1 MIQRIQSVYLFLA
14 SIVLFSM
21 FFHPLSEMMGP
32 ESQYYRI
39 DLSGIYE
46 GVGETAK
53 KIESVL
59 PLRFLVFVSASL
71 SLITIF
77 FYKRRILQMRL
88 CIFNL
93 LLLLGFYAL
102 FLFYF
107 YHTRNRLD
115 AVAADINIT
124 VMFPLVALIFVFMAT
139 RGIRKDE
146 MLVKSYNRIR

>member
-14 SIVLFSM
+14 TLVLFSM
-21 FFHPLSEMMGP
+21 FFHPLVEIVDTGKTFY
-32 ESQYYRI
+32 QF
-39 DLSGIYE
+39 DLTGIYE
-46 GVGETAK
+46 GMGNTAK

-59 PLRFLVFVSASL
+59 PLRFLVIVTTAL

-77 FYKRRILQMRL
+77 FYKRRILQLRI

-93 LLLLGFYAL
+93 LLLIGFYGL

-107 YHTRNRLD
+107 FHMKNQLD
-115 AVAADINIT
+115 VSVTDLKIT
-124 VMFPLVALIFVFMAT
+124 IVFPMIAFILVFLAT

-146 MLVKSYNRIR
+146 LLVRSYNRIR

>member
-14 SIVLFSM
+14 AIVLFSM
-21 FFHPLSEMMGP
+21 FFHPLVEIVDTGKMF
-32 ESQYYRI
+32 YRF

-46 GVGETAK
+46 GMGDTAK

-59 PLRFLVFVSASL
+59 PLRFLVFVTAAL

-77 FYKRRILQMRL
+77 FYKRRIMQIRI

-93 LLLLGFYAL
+93 MLLLGFYGL

-107 YHTRNRLD
+107 FHMRNQLD
-115 AVAADINIT
+115 VSIT
-124 VMFPLVALIFVFMAT
+124 DLKITIVFPMIGFILVFLAT

-146 MLVKSYNRIR
+146 LLVRSYNRIR